1 MSVSDNDSLRGL
13 AKTTNPLLRERFG
26 YVLPRLKE
34 AIEAEVRRGIEKWG
48 KTDTSPEILLSAA
61 VEELG
66 ESAHAINH
74 DEGKDKAQQE
84 IVETMGVLVR
94 LYWMVEDAALEGGNH
109 GQK

>member
-1 MSVSDNDSLRGL
+1 MTIGDNDSLREL
-13 AKTTNPLLRERFG
+13 ARVTNPELRKKFG

-48 KTDTSPEILLSAA
+48 KTDTIPEILLSAA

-74 DEGKDKAQQE
+74 DEGKEKAQQE

-94 LYWMVEDAALEGGNH
+94 LYWMVEDAALENR
-109 GQK
+109 